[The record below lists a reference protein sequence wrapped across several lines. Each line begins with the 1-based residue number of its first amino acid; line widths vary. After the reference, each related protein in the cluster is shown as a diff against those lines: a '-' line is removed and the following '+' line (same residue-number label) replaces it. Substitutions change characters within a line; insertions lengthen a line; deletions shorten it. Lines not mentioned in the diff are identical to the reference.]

1 MLLQKNLKKTTPSRA
16 EEPCA
21 QGGIV
26 TRLMSWLPQSNT
38 GKEHPP
44 TSVYPRPTLRDAQ
57 KTAESPGQVGAQS
70 HRNSSRVGTSTQLSW
85 TLGHLSLSSHQP
97 LPFFP
102 APASLL
108 SCFPRRLGRLPDLRP
123 LPARFMS
130 PHTTTQP
137 RPHQLLD
144 SGCPGGAERPESWR
158 TRSPTFQTSS
168 ASICPVTLSWYPL
181 LYKPQFLPVTGQ
193 EWTL

>member
-1 MLLQKNLKKTTPSRA
+1 MGLQESDILASLRPGDPAALLASALISSAPQPS
-16 EEPCA
+16 
-21 QGGIV
+21 Q
-26 TRLMSWLPQSNT
+26 
-38 GKEHPP
+38 P
-44 TSVYPRPTLRDAQ
+44 TESV
-57 KTAESPGQVGAQS
+57 
-70 HRNSSRVGTSTQLSW
+70 SSA
-85 TLGHLSLSSHQP
+85 HQP

-108 SCFPRRLGRLPDLRP
+108 SCIPRRLGRLPDLRP